1 MSTYIPSTNE
11 VKAAYIK
18 LETKRNDIRKVEHSD
33 YGQEFDNWLQNERDN
48 SYIAGFNKGSTVKTD
63 IEEGSYE

>member
-18 LETKRNDIRKVEHSD
+18 LEARRNDIRKVEHSD
-33 YGQEFDNWLQNERDN
+33 YGKEFESWLQQERDR
-48 SYIAGFNKGSTVKTD
+48 SYSVGFIKGRTLQLDSK
-63 IEEGSYE
+63 